1 MREEHLLQHY
11 AAASS
16 ISSPFMKASE
26 HRQNRPHIVPR
37 STWRGFLPSLRNH
50 DRGQGQGITHRSG
63 NRGLHH
69 GGGLPKRR
77 AGIAVTAAECIL
89 VLCGPG
95 DDLLAW
101 LLTYEPVSLTFSM
114 LSYRSDFDF
123 RKSAF
128 VHFWYDMA
136 LSILYISTPEAV
148 SFR

>member
-1 MREEHLLQHY
+1 
-11 AAASS
+11 
-16 ISSPFMKASE
+16 
-26 HRQNRPHIVPR
+26 
-37 STWRGFLPSLRNH
+37 
-50 DRGQGQGITHRSG
+50 
-63 NRGLHH
+63 
-69 GGGLPKRR
+69 
-77 AGIAVTAAECIL
+77 